1 MSTEPNQHPGGPS
14 PEGYERSDAS
24 ASSLVHF
31 AVGLAVLLVVVW
43 AGMLWMREFFA
54 KVQEKD
60 LGVAVTPYEQDRP
73 LPPLPRLQVEPVEDL
88 VQVQEQQ
95 RDALKTYGWVD
106 RANGVVH
113 IPINRAMDLLLERA
127 ALPVRPNAPALPEDG
142 RAAPSKPASGEDS
155 RAVSS
160 GGAP

>member
-1 MSTEPNQHPGGPS
+1 LSTEPNQHPGGPS
-14 PEGYERSDAS
+14 PEGYERRDAS

-43 AGMLWMREFFA
+43 VGMLWVRNFLA

-88 VQVQEQQ
+88 VQVQTQQ

-106 RANGVVH
+106 RANGVVR

-127 ALPVRPNAPALPEDG
+127 TLPVRPNAPAVPEG
-142 RAAPSKPASGEDS
+142 AGVAPLHPASVEDPPARS
-155 RAVSS
+155 RR
-160 GGAP
+160 GAP